1 MQTEND
7 KKEVFETM
15 PVPKAL
21 VNMCVPMII
30 SQLIVLIYN
39 LADTFFVGRANNP
52 YMVAGISLILPVF
65 NICLSISGLTGV
77 GGGTL
82 ISRLLGTGREDEAR
96 RVSAFSIYVAVIIAL
111 FFSLGAYIFMDR
123 ILIFLGAGENTIA
136 YARQYAFWVV
146 VLGGVPTV
154 LSNVLSNLIRCN
166 GYSAQASFGVAM
178 GGILNMVFDPLFMF
192 VIFPRGNEALGA
204 GMATF
209 LSNCMASAYFL
220 IMIYRTRDEQVITLS
235 PKWGMPDRESIRSV
249 FAVGIPSALSS
260 LLFDLNNTV
269 LNRLMSGYGDEA
281 LAAIGIVVKV
291 ERFPLNIC
299 TGICQGMVPLLAY
312 NFSSSD
318 YDRMNEILRCARIA
332 GLFVGLGSIILYEA
346 GAPLL
351 VRLFIQE
358 TTTVYLG
365 TNFLRLRILAAP
377 FLFLAFSYVHT
388 FNAYGEGR
396 ISLFLSVFRWAIVNI
411 PMLFVLNA
419 VFGIYGLACSQLV
432 GDAIVSATCFFVY
445 RRYRRTKLVKETELQ
460 EV

>member
-65 NICLSISGLTGV
+65 NICLAIAGLTGA

-82 ISRLLGTGREDEAR
+82 ISRLLGTDRRDEAR
-96 RVSAFSIYVAVIIAL
+96 RVSAFSIYVALLIAL
-111 FFSLGAYIFMDR
+111 LFSLGAYFFMDQL
-123 ILIFLGAGENTIA
+123 LIFLGAGENTIS
-136 YARQYAFWVV
+136 YARQYIFWVV
-146 VLGGVPTV
+146 VLGGIPTV
-154 LSNVLSNLIRCN
+154 FSNVMSNLIRCN
-166 GYSAQASFGVAM
+166 GYSSQASFGIAL
-178 GGILNMVFDPLFMF
+178 GGILNIIFDPLFMF
-192 VIFPRGNEALGA
+192 VILPQGNEALGA

-209 LSNCMASAYFL
+209 LSNCIASAYFIITL
-220 IMIYRTRDEQVITLS
+220 YRTRNEQVITLN
-235 PKWGMPDRESIRSV
+235 PKWGLPERESIRSV

-260 LLFDLNNTV
+260 LLFDVNNTV

-281 LAAIGIVVKV
+281 LAAIGIVVKA

-312 NFSSSD
+312 NYSSRN
-318 YDRMNEILRCARIA
+318 YDRMNDVLRYARIA
-332 GLFVGLGSIILYEA
+332 GLLVGFVSIILYEA

-351 VRLFIQE
+351 ISLFIRE
-358 TTTVYLG
+358 SETVYFG

-377 FLFLAFSYVHT
+377 FLFLAFSYSHT

-396 ISLFLSVFRWAIVNI
+396 ISLFLSVIRWAVVNI
-411 PMLFVLNA
+411 PMLFLLNSL
-419 VFGIYGLACSQLV
+419 FGMYGLAASQLT
-432 GDAIVSATCFFVY
+432 GDAIVTLISFFVY
-445 RRYRRTKLVKETELQ
+445 RRYKKTKLVKETP
-460 EV
+460 VSHP